1 MKGSRA
7 EQSEQPDDNEADR
20 DNSSNNALSAPRS
33 MRPSFF
39 GFSVNS
45 VGGSPNS
52 NSSRSL
58 LSLLTALINDGSM
71 ARAGQVIPA
80 KHGLAVPVIKT
91 SPNPA
96 RTFQGGRQAGPV
108 IQTCVFLAIEFARL
122 SVHTESVRIVP
133 NVRSRVRSPQF
144 TKARPLADCGVS
156 LLSSGHSATGRS
168 QLNSGRRGRR

>member
-7 EQSEQPDDNEADR
+7 EQSERPDDNQVDR

-33 MRPSFF
+33 I
-39 GFSVNS
+39 
-45 VGGSPNS
+45 SPNS

-71 ARAGQVIPA
+71 ARADQVIPA

-91 SPNPA
+91 SPNAA

-144 TKARPLADCGVS
+144 TKPRPLADCGVS